1 MVVHESSKHWIKN
14 LKFFCLNWSHSF
26 IACTVHNRTILSTYP
41 FESPIWNINKINWW
55 IFKSNTNISNICHC
69 IVYEVPVCMV
79 YICSIIW
86 LNSICKLFCFLESG
100 FAFGFGGPCRHEW
113 FGFFWWEPVFRGGMA
128 KCQRRRGRAHE
139 ADAWYAGLQWK
150 ETCSDQIY
158 TPTPTTKTTRD
169 QWGSAAL
176 WSVCIV
182 LVLKSLC

>member
-26 IACTVHNRTILSTYP
+26 IAGTVHNRPISIYTSLWITYM
-41 FESPIWNINKINWW
+41 EYKQNKLMNFQIKYQY
-55 IFKSNTNISNICHC
+55 FTYICHC
-69 IVYEVPVCMV
+69 IVYKVCII
-79 YICSIIW
+79 YTCSIIE
-86 LNSICKLFCFLESG
+86 LNSICKLFCILESG

-139 ADAWYAGLQWK
+139 ADAWHAGLQWK

-182 LVLKSLC
+182 LALKSLC